1 MFAVSGND
9 AKTPATF
16 RPSSPPSLLARVSIR
31 QVMPLCVVLMIVKQL
46 ILRYI
51 ASFLKIVSPLF
62 KASGNASNNQLDPII
77 KDFKLN

>member
-51 ASFLKIVSPLF
+51 ASFEIVSPLF

-77 KDFKLN
+77 N